1 MEEIEKKSELPWVEK
16 YRPKSIK
23 EMAKPVAKVN
33 RQKVDLIDELIKFI
47 KNFKKES
54 KEKAVLLEG
63 PPGIGKTSVI
73 YAIANDLNMQV
84 IETNA
89 SDTRTQK
96 SLKRKLDEASKARD
110 MMDFIFKSKNKI
122 ILIDEIDGIY
132 GVSDKGAIP
141 TVLEIMINSEFP
153 IVMIANEYK
162 RSLNPI
168 YKKVRKFEVQPL
180 SEEAV
185 IKILEKILKRE
196 NINDFKPKDLSS
208 IAQKNN
214 GDLRASINDLQG
226 LMQGGRSAES
236 LKNLDELQR
245 DTSEVIFSLI
255 RSLFTE
261 VKTLI
266 DAKRLL
272 DKSDVD
278 YDLLYRWVNENLP
291 KYINLNDELVDAF
304 ENISTADQI
313 FGRIRKYQNWA
324 LLPYFFDLFG
334 GGVSLAKKRSY
345 TPKFVKTTFPE
356 IISSRIGRDKLSL
369 AKKIEDVYE
378 ISSIEA
384 TRTVIPFLKLL
395 SSKSIKIKKEIS
407 DWLQLDSK
415 EKQILKN

>member
-1 MEEIEKKSELPWVEK
+1 MKQKEKKTELPWVEK
-16 YRPKSIK
+16 YRPKSIRD
-23 EMAKPVAKVN
+23 MAKPVAKVN
-33 RQKVDLIDELIKFI
+33 RQKIDLIDELIKFI
-47 KNFKKES
+47 KNFKKDS
-54 KEKAVLLEG
+54 KEKAILLEG
-63 PPGIGKTSVI
+63 PPGIGKTSVV

-89 SDTRTQK
+89 SDTRTQR

-110 MMDFIFKSKNKI
+110 MMDFISKSKNKI

-141 TVLEIMINSEFP
+141 TVLEIMTNSEFP
-153 IVMIANEYK
+153 IIMIANEYK

-168 YKKVRKFEVQPL
+168 YKKVKKFEVQPL
-180 SEEAV
+180 SEESV
-185 IKILEKILKRE
+185 IKILEKILKKE
-196 NINDFKPKDLSS
+196 NIHDFKPKDLIS
-208 IAQKNN
+208 ITQKNK

-236 LKNLDELQR
+236 LRNIDELQR

-278 YDLLYRWVNENLP
+278 YSLLYRWVNENLP
-291 KYINLNDELVDAF
+291 KYINLNDELVEAF

-384 TRTVIPFLKLL
+384 TRTAIPFLKLL
-395 SSKSIKIKKEIS
+395 SSKSIKMKKEIS

-415 EKQILKN
+415 EKQVLKK